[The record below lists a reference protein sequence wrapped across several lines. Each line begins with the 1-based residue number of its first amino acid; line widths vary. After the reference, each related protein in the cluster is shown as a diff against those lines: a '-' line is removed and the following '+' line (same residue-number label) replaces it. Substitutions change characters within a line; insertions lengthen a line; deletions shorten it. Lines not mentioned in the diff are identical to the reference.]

1 MKQGFVRTRN
11 YQKLLETIGQMESRG
26 AREASLI
33 LVEGE
38 PALGKTAAV
47 QRIAVDKQASVFRCQ
62 ATWGKRSLLD
72 TLADEFKVDKRGRN
86 QEVENRLIRHL
97 ASFQTA
103 LVFDEV
109 QHIIGTTAATL
120 ECVRDITDATEVL
133 CILVAGTADVQNR
146 LARFP
151 QIASRIG
158 AVVSF
163 QPLTEGDFLAVV
175 KQVAEVEIDKPLLAR
190 LYQES
195 AGKTRLVLNGVAAI
209 ERVCEASG
217 TRKASEAM
225 FKDVALCQEW
235 QGRRVRRA
243 A

>member
-1 MKQGFVRTRN
+1 MKQGFVRTKN
-11 YQKLLETIGQMESRG
+11 YQSLLETIGQMESRG

-47 QRIAVDKQASVFRCQ
+47 QRVSVDKGAAVFRCK
-62 ATWGKRSLLD
+62 ATWTKRALLD
-72 TLADEFKVDKRGRN
+72 EMADSLVVDKRGRN
-86 QEVENRLIRHL
+86 QEVQARLIQRI
-97 ASFQTA
+97 AQTQTT

-109 QHIIGTTAATL
+109 QHIIGSTAATL

-158 AVVSF
+158 AVVTF
-163 QPLTEGDFLAVV
+163 RPLTDADFHAVV
-175 KQVAEVEIDKPLLAR
+175 KQVAEVELDKGLLAR

-195 AGKTRLVLNGVAAI
+195 AGKTRLVLNGIATI
-209 ERVCEASG
+209 ERVCQASG
-217 TRKASEAM
+217 AAKATEAM
-225 FKDVALCQEW
+225 FKDVVLCAEW
-235 QGRRVRRA
+235 QSRRARRA